1 MIEQY
6 FYDDKG
12 YNPYLIQDNWQVAQL
27 NYVEKHGLDDMDSIE
42 VHKETD
48 EVFILLKGRAVL
60 IAVNVEKDKSL
71 FYEAVNMQ
79 QGVSYNIPKGVWHNI
94 AMDKD
99 TQIIIVE
106 KSNTHINDCTLWYL
120 TDSERKKLYQSVKDV
135 LWLAGGDGYIYC
147 LGIFRKW

>member
-79 QGVSYNIPKGVWHNI
+79 QGVSYNI
-94 AMDKD
+94 
-99 TQIIIVE
+99 
-106 KSNTHINDCTLWYL
+106 
-120 TDSERKKLYQSVKDV
+120 
-135 LWLAGGDGYIYC
+135 
-147 LGIFRKW
+147 

>member
-60 IAVNVEKDKSL
+60 IAANVEKDKSL

-135 LWLAGGDGYIYC
+135 L
-147 LGIFRKW
+147 